1 MHSRLRYH
9 TGGAA
14 DNPSIETSS
23 NKFNTCTPCQVGAAS
38 LGRGGPSVPGAGDNA
53 ISPYKT
59 ATDIN
64 ATGAT
69 AMDMNSTGA
78 INKNATAP
86 TKATGIHATGI
97 YATGIN
103 ATGTNA
109 TGINATDNNA
119 TATASEGFSSDT
131 VAAEAAPM
139 HAGGRGGSG
148 GDRNGGLGNF
158 SSGGGGAAQERNG
171 WHDMPEVQEFTGD
184 EVNVWGGGM
193 RVRCYDMGGTFFGLN
208 VSERPGTSSE

>member
-1 MHSRLRYH
+1 
-9 TGGAA
+9 
-14 DNPSIETSS
+14 
-23 NKFNTCTPCQVGAAS
+23 
-38 LGRGGPSVPGAGDNA
+38 
-53 ISPYKT
+53 
-59 ATDIN
+59 
-64 ATGAT
+64 
-69 AMDMNSTGA
+69 
-78 INKNATAP
+78 
-86 TKATGIHATGI
+86 
-97 YATGIN
+97 
-103 ATGTNA
+103 
-109 TGINATDNNA
+109 
-119 TATASEGFSSDT
+119 
-131 VAAEAAPM
+131 M